1 MLIIC
6 KGGGGGGGGGGGFSW
21 LWEDESA
28 VWGQQATAVTS
39 LTKPEAQ
46 KTLHWDPRFSM
57 TPIKYDSRQ
66 FGPKMNE
73 ICAVSAKSSKVSQT
87 EKPPHSFGC
96 ILVGNWMAVSLG
108 IGELLC
114 LEKKCELEERVK
126 EGLGCFQ
133 MSDFFLKFAGQSK
146 PMANKDFYG
155 CRDTLRNH
163 SWSFFSI

>member
-6 KGGGGGGGGGGGFSW
+6 KGGCGGGGGGGGGFSW

-96 ILVGNWMAVSLG
+96 ILVGNWMVVSLG

-114 LEKKCELEERVK
+114 LEKKCECKRRI
-126 EGLGCFQ
+126 GLF
-133 MSDFFLKFAGQSK
+133 SDEWLVSRICWPVQTYGQQ
-146 PMANKDFYG
+146 G
-155 CRDTLRNH
+155 L
-163 SWSFFSI
+163 